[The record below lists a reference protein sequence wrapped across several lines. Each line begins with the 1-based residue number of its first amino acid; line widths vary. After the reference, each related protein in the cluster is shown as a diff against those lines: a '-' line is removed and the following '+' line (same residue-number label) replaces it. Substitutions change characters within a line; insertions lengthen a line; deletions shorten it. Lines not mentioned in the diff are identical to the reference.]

1 MGIFVWAG
9 QGNLRGT
16 IAFIKFA
23 KRFESL
29 KLGRSTKLLGI
40 LYYRVKQTHYFIRK
54 NKKPRKQKNKKQRLL
69 SCQLNSLAIQNWTV
83 EGAVPYMTHPETVLP
98 RPLTSKGILELQDP
112 QTNSRP
118 TQSKNL
124 HFNETPPPG
133 CLCTESL
140 RSSALTNFCMA
151 LREFFYI
158 FSVVRRLRRRSKC
171 WKYLLILYRKSL
183 PIPL

>member
-124 HFNETPPPG
+124 HFNETPPPRMLMHG
-133 CLCTESL
+133 KFEKQ
-140 RSSALTNFCMA
+140 RSNQFLHGPQ
-151 LREFFYI
+151 RI
-158 FSVVRRLRRRSKC
+158 FLHF
-171 WKYLLILYRKSL
+171 
-183 PIPL
+183 